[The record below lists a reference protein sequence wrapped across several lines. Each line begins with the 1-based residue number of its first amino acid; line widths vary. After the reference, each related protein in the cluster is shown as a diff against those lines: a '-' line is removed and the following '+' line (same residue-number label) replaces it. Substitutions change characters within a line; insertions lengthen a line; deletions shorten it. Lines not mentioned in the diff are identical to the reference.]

1 MTALHTKPVIMIDH
15 VKKQFG
21 KVNVLKD
28 ISLTIQKGEIH
39 TLLGE
44 NGAGK
49 TTLIKMMTTLL
60 RPDSGEITIA
70 DFSVT
75 KHPNDVR
82 RLISLNAQEA
92 TVDMFF
98 SGYENMRLIA
108 RLRGV
113 KDEKSE
119 IQQLAERLGLTE
131 FINRRVAEYSGGMRR
146 RLDIAMSLIGDP
158 EILFLDEPTTGV
170 DPKSRLEIWR
180 IIREISAAGKTI
192 FLTTQYLDEAD
203 RLSDHIS
210 FLHKGEIVLTGTPAE
225 LKKNAGKKVEITV
238 AAAQQDQALLLLKQ
252 AEIPFE
258 TQAVSIVIN
267 EADQLQ
273 VLALFVQQE
282 LSILALK
289 AEEVSL
295 ETIFLTITKEKR

>member
-1 MTALHTKPVIMIDH
+1 M
-15 VKKQFG
+15 
-21 KVNVLKD
+21 
-28 ISLTIQKGEIH
+28 TIQKGEIY

-60 RPDSGEITIA
+60 QPDSGEITFA
-70 DFSVT
+70 GRSVT
-75 KHPNDVR
+75 KQPNEVR
-82 RLISLNAQEA
+82 ELISLNSQEA

-98 SGYENMRLIA
+98 SGYENLRLIA

-113 KDEKSE
+113 KNEKAE
-119 IQQLAERLGLTE
+119 IQQLAKRLGLEE

-146 RLDIAMSLIGDP
+146 RLDIAMSLVGDP

-170 DPKSRLEIWR
+170 DPKNRLEIWR
-180 IIREISAAGKTI
+180 IIREISDAGKTI

-225 LKKNAGKKVEITV
+225 LKKNTNKKVKITLETE
-238 AAAQQDQALLLLKQ
+238 QHEQGKALL
-252 AEIPFE
+252 
-258 TQAVSIVIN
+258 TQAGISFEDNEGLIIN
-267 EADQLQ
+267 DEDQQQTLE
-273 VLALFVQQE
+273 LFVANQ
-282 LSILALK
+282 LTIVALI

-295 ETIFLTITKEKR
+295 ETIFLMITKEQNK